1 MMRTFRPILRAGLPL
16 TRSPLWALATNPAE
30 GVRPAARGSTV
41 PGIDAYEFDDRYE
54 LHIDVPGMSKDNV
67 GVEFEDGWLAV
78 KGTREREVP
87 DGAKVL
93 RAGRRTGDFHKRI
106 SVGEEVD
113 VKGITAEVRNGVLS
127 VVVPKSDRAKPRQ
140 IPISVN

>member
-1 MMRTFRPILRAGLPL
+1 
-16 TRSPLWALATNPAE
+16 LWAFATNPVEDA
-30 GVRPAARGSTV
+30 RPAARASTA
-41 PGIDAYEFDDRYE
+41 PGIDAYEFEDRYE
-54 LHIDVPGMSKDNV
+54 LHIDVPGMSKDDV

-87 DGAKVL
+87 EGAKVL

-113 VKGITAEVRNGVLS
+113 VEGITAEVRNGVLS